1 MFPLFV
7 YPNYFAE
14 PMVLSALAVAASI
27 IALSLMFGEFF
38 SNAALK
44 AFGKAEAKELGVSA
58 VIIALAILL
67 ITPGSAFDL
76 AANGFAPPPP
86 AGQPPEVCQE
96 WLDSHGGAMVFEPVT
111 GSYSVPGGNM
121 AFGTAGHFLGCRFNW
136 NDLFSFFSNPINNSL
151 LDGVL
156 LPHLI
161 GNYAEFMVIEAIT
174 GFLSSFNVA
183 FSLPVPLFPGFD
195 FNPEISGLLPFI
207 FVTPINEAH
216 TLIVDIAGTLVAAT
230 ASQKMLLDF
239 IEANTMSL
247 ILPIGI
253 IMRVFPFTRKTGST
267 IVAFAFAA
275 YFIFPMS
282 VLINARLYEA
292 IQNPPCDNLKPV
304 GAVCQV
310 NSECCSG
317 NCGMDGK
324 CQAKITNYGDYLSS
338 FTICGDSLGEAN
350 WRRLEPLLDAEEQKE
365 REFLAQ
371 LEQERQRTGKLT
383 QTQEQQRQ
391 RLIELELR
399 KAIVAQQE
407 ARGQGNYFLPPPGE
421 ILEWVWARFEHA
433 VLETAKTL
441 VLVAL
446 FIVMEI
452 IIVLTLFKDFSL
464 LIGGEPKL
472 LGISKLV

>member
-7 YPNYFAE
+7 YPDYFAE
-14 PMVLSALAVAASI
+14 PMVLSAFAVAVSI

-44 AFGKAEAKELGVSA
+44 AFGKAELKELGVSA

-67 ITPGSAFDL
+67 ITPGSVFDL
-76 AANGFAPPPP
+76 AASGFAPPAP

-96 WLDSHGGAMVFEPVT
+96 WKEQYGAPYPDPLT
-111 GSYSVPGGNM
+111 GFYRVENSSI
-121 AFGTAGHFLGCRFNW
+121 AFGTAGHFLGCRFDW
-136 NDLFSFFSNPINNSL
+136 GDLFLFFSNPISNSL

-161 GNYAEFMVIEAIT
+161 GNYAEFMVIEAVT

-195 FNPEISGLLPFI
+195 FNPEISGILPFI
-207 FVTPINEAH
+207 FVTPVNEAH

-239 IEANTMSL
+239 IEINTMSL
-247 ILPIGI
+247 ILPIGL

-282 VLINARLYEA
+282 VLINARLYDA
-292 IQNPPCDNLKPV
+292 IQDPPCDSLKPV
-304 GAVCQV
+304 DAVCSV

-350 WRRLEPLLDAEEQKE
+350 SQRLEPILNAEEQEE
-365 REFLAQ
+365 RDYLAE
-371 LEQERQRTGKLT
+371 LEALRRGAAD
-383 QTQEQQRQ
+383 EQKPQDMQRQ
-391 RLIELELR
+391 RLLELQLR
-399 KAIVAQQE
+399 KAIVEQQE

-421 ILEWVWARFEHA
+421 ILVWVWARFEHA
-433 VLETAKTL
+433 VLETAKNL
-441 VLVAL
+441 VLTAL
-446 FIVMEI
+446 FIVIEI